1 MIVRE
6 QQLSK
11 ESTVYHYRLLQ
22 RIHTKRIYFGLY
34 WGVVA
39 ALYIWDL
46 IRFQPFSLVI
56 GLIIIPLLHTL
67 LIYLYYKL
75 KEKRRLANW
84 LFQLRLPWI
93 GFVPTNYIAMRRL
106 MRLHLQLLWIP
117 IVICACFY
125 PWVSLDLILHLLF
138 VHFWLLLPRFII
150 FFRFRNHLE
159 NGFLKINEQDTSCYA
174 Q

>member
-1 MIVRE
+1 MRE

-22 RIHTKRIYFGLY
+22 RIHSNKVYFGIY
-34 WGVVA
+34 WSLIA

-46 IRFQPFSLVI
+46 IHLQPFFLPI
-56 GLIIIPLLHTL
+56 GLIIIPFLHTL

-75 KEKRRLANW
+75 KEKRKLAHW
-84 LFQLRLPWI
+84 MHQLRLPWI
-93 GFVPTNYIAMRRL
+93 GFVPTNFIALHRL

-117 IVICACFY
+117 VVISASFY
-125 PWVSLDLILHLLF
+125 PWVSLDLIIHIIF
-138 VHFWLLLPRFII
+138 VHFWILLPRFII
-150 FFRFRNHLE
+150 FFRFRRHIE
-159 NGFLKINEQDTSCYA
+159 NGLLKINEQDTSCYT